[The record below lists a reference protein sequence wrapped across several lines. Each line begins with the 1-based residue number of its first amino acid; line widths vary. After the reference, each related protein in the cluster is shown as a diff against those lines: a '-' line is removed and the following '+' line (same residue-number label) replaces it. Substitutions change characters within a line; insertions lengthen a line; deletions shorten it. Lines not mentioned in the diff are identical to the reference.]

1 MLITTLRILTER
13 GSPCN
18 MHSNLHG
25 KGSSG
30 PGGPKD
36 GSCEISVY
44 MMNQIYKVGINSVVM
59 EDKGDQIVE
68 NGPIGVL

>member
-1 MLITTLRILTER
+1 MAKAAVDQEGLY
-13 GSPCN
+13 
-18 MHSNLHG
+18 
-25 KGSSG
+25 
-30 PGGPKD
+30 KD